1 MLDVGYDRLVRNR
14 AGDMTPQMMVL
25 GAIASGPGTVMQVQK
40 RLADL
45 WPAADFSRNA
55 AHTNLPLLEERGYVR
70 VVEKGEEP
78 PQNRYAI
85 AEEGWAHL
93 RDWVSRWPP
102 DPANREAIHGKAQFA
117 TLEDLPE
124 ILRMVRA
131 QQERCQAESDK
142 AQGKL
147 LSEQRLQSKLPPR
160 GWAEELGAELRMANL
175 RDLTLY
181 WGDIAARRRAYGD
194 EVEEIYEQFSAR
206 ARLAGEEG

>member
-1 MLDVGYDRLVRNR
+1 
-14 AGDMTPQMMVL
+14 MTPQMMVL
-25 GAIASGPGTVMQVQK
+25 GAIASGPGTVMEVQR
-40 RLADL
+40 RLSDL

-55 AHTNLPLLEERGYVR
+55 AHTNLPLLEDRGYVR
-70 VVEKGEEP
+70 VVEKGEEQS
-78 PQNRYAI
+78 QNLYAI
-85 AEEGWAHL
+85 AEAGWTHL
-93 RDWVSRWPP
+93 REWVSHWPP
-102 DPANREAIHGKAQFA
+102 DPANREAIQGKAQFA

-175 RDLTLY
+175 KDLTLY
-181 WGDIAARRRAYGD
+181 WSDIAARRKAYGD
-194 EVEEIYEQFSAR
+194 EVEEIYQRFSAR
-206 ARLAGEEG
+206 APLASEDD